1 MNVTKA
7 NGTIEYEIIKNCRSG
22 YSDDDLK
29 ILDIVA
35 KIIKAVKEDGDD
47 AVREYTARFDSV
59 LPKKIVIEND
69 ELQEYLNEIDDDLKK
84 ALINAKDNICDFH
97 NRQLHQ
103 SWMKT
108 NKNAAV
114 VGENIKGLNR
124 VGIYISGDTAA
135 YPSSVLINAI
145 PAKIAG
151 VKEIFMVTPPNKDGG
166 PDPYMMAAAAVAG
179 VDRVFLIGG
188 AQAVAAL
195 ALGTEKIPK
204 VDKIVGSGN
213 IFVSTAKKL
222 LYGIVDV
229 DMISGTAESLI
240 IADDYANP
248 VFLAADL
255 MSQAEHSKNACS
267 MLITTSEGVAR
278 ATIKEIENQIKFLE
292 RQEIIEAALER
303 KGNIIVCESIEK
315 AIALANEFAPAQLQL
330 AVDSPFKYLPL
341 VENAGAVYL
350 GEYSPQVLGDY
361 YVGIN
366 HTAPTGGTASFFSSL
381 SVDDFVKRSA
391 FVYYSQNELEGVSD
405 DIVALADT
413 EGLTAHSNSIKVRF

>member
-1 MNVTKA
+1 MNITKA
-7 NGTIEYEIIKNCRSG
+7 NGSIEYEIIRNCREG

-35 KIIKAVKEDGDD
+35 TIIRAVKEDGDD

-69 ELQEYLNEIDDDLKK
+69 ELQEYLNEIDDDFKG
-84 ALINAKDNICDFH
+84 ALINAKNNICDFH
-97 NRQLHQ
+97 NRQLRQ
-103 SWMKT
+103 SWMKANENGT
-108 NKNAAV
+108 V

-145 PAKIAG
+145 PAKVAG

-213 IFVSTAKKL
+213 VFVSTAKKL

-248 VFLAADL
+248 AFLAADL
-255 MSQAEHSKNACS
+255 MCQAEHSKNARTL
-267 MLITTSEGVAR
+267 LITTSEGVAR
-278 ATIKEIENQIKFLE
+278 ATVKEIENQIKFLE
-292 RQEIIEAALER
+292 RQEIIEASLER
-303 KGNIIVCESIEK
+303 NGQIIVCESVEK
-315 AIALANEFAPAQLQL
+315 AIVLANEFSPAHLQL
-330 AVDSPFKYLPL
+330 VVDNPFEYFPS
-341 VENAGAVYL
+341 VENAGTVYL
-350 GEYSPQVLGDY
+350 GEYSPQAIGDY

-366 HTAPTGGTASFFSSL
+366 HTSPTGGTARFFSPL
-381 SVDDFVKRSA
+381 SVDDFIKKSRFA
-391 FVYYSQNELEGVSD
+391 YYSKNELESVKD
-405 DIVALADT
+405 DVVTLADT